1 MEHENPTI
9 DIITTWAVLDDC
21 RELEI
26 MVNEDPRPIE
36 EIRAC
41 LERLGRLLDISA
53 PRVLDSLQRHGDV
66 SWRVNAARLLDG
78 YEYRLRAD
86 RS

>member
-1 MEHENPTI
+1 MSI

-41 LERLGRLLDISA
+41 LERLGQLTDQSA
-53 PRVLDSLQRHGDV
+53 PRVLDQLQRHGDC
-66 SWRVNAARLLDG
+66 SWRVHAARLLDG
-78 YEYRLRAD
+78 YEHRLNLD
-86 RS
+86 